1 MTRPIF
7 KNKIFYLIILIL
19 MVIGG
24 GLAGAGWWV
33 LKSPNTKIHDPSGEY
48 ILYLKPG
55 TTLDELT
62 HTLTSRGILRQT
74 RTFSLLADLSKSAE
88 KIKPGRYRITSGMS
102 NHALLQKLRNGL
114 QDPLKFT
121 FNNLN
126 YIEDF
131 CEAAEK
137 VFAFGAV
144 DMLEVLTDMH
154 LLDSL
159 NIQPEMVLGYLLPN
173 TYEIYW
179 TTTPEGLF
187 FRLLKEHERFWTPER
202 LDLLKATGLTRDE
215 VLVLA
220 SIIQK
225 ETNHRDELPRMAGVF
240 INRLN
245 IGMKLQADP
254 TVKYAIGDLSIRRVL
269 YSHLEYPSPY
279 NTYHVYGLPPGVICA
294 PNPSSIDAV
303 LNHERHQYLYY
314 AAQPGYNSRHSFAV
328 THQQHLQ
335 NARKYHAWL
344 RQENIR

>member
-1 MTRPIF
+1 MFR
-7 KNKIFYLIILIL
+7 KRIFYLLIL
-19 MVIGG
+19 LILLLG
-24 GLAGAGWWV
+24 AGVAAAGWWLV
-33 LKSPNTKIHDPSGEY
+33 RSPNTEVSDRSGEF
-48 ILYLKPG
+48 ILYIHPG
-55 TTLDELT
+55 TSLEVVTR
-62 HTLTSRGILRQT
+62 TLTSHGILKHT
-74 RTFSLLADLSKSAE
+74 KSFVVVANFSNSAE

-102 NHALLQKLRNGL
+102 NYTLLQKLRNGL

-131 CEAAEK
+131 CGAAGR
-137 VFAFGAV
+137 VFGFDSLA
-144 DMLEVLTDMH
+144 MLEVLTDRQ

-159 NIQPEMVLGYLLPN
+159 KIAPEMVLGYLLPN
-173 TYEIYW
+173 TYEVYW

-187 FRLLKEHERFWTPER
+187 FRLLKEYERFWNDDR
-202 LDLLKATGLTRDE
+202 RKKLARTGLTGEE
-215 VLVLA
+215 VLILA

-245 IGMKLQADP
+245 KGMKLQADP
-254 TVKYAIGDLSIRRVL
+254 TVKYAIGDLTIRRVL

-279 NTYHVYGLPPGVICA
+279 NTYHVFGLPPGVICA
-294 PNPSSIDAV
+294 PNPTSIDAV
-303 LNHERHQYLYY
+303 LNFEAHQYLYY

-328 THQQHLQ
+328 THLQHLQ